1 MPDEH
6 IAALY
11 DELRRI
17 AGRRMAYEPADHT
30 LQPTALVHEAWLRMQ
45 GSELDF
51 NDRQHFFATAV
62 TAMRR
67 ILIERARKVG
77 RAKRGG
83 RMRRVEIDDAMLA
96 TPASVDVV
104 DLAET
109 LEFLERR
116 DPPLA
121 TLVSLRY
128 LLGCTIA
135 ETAQTLGVSP
145 AKVKKDLA
153 FAKAWLAR
161 QLAVK

>member
-109 LEFLERR
+109 LEILERR

-135 ETAQTLGVSP
+135 ETAETLGVSP

-153 FAKAWLAR
+153 FAKAWLTR
-161 QLAVK
+161 QLQSS